1 MNTAVPLLTGSTLF
15 FFFLFFLLFFFF
27 YPDPKTC
34 LLECSEIPAFK
45 SRSFRI
51 MLFCTAELLC
61 LKPHGQPTEN
71 QLY

>member
-1 MNTAVPLLTGSTLF
+1 MNTALPLLTGSTF
-15 FFFLFFLLFFFF
+15 FYY

-61 LKPHGQPTEN
+61 LKLHGQPTEN
-71 QLY
+71 QLC